1 MTVDSAFQTCWTSF
15 APLSP
20 LLPQAA
26 SSSEAPTQRGSR
38 YRARMLEG
46 PEVMSGHCKS
56 IKLNDYLARAPSG
69 DAGCEPRLPCSGG
82 AGFQHSALARH
93 RARGVPVHV
102 FLAAAH
108 LPPAPFEP

>member
-1 MTVDSAFQTCWTSF
+1 MTVDSAFQTCWTSL

-69 DAGCEPRLPCSGG
+69 DAGCESRLSCSGG
-82 AGFQHSALARH
+82 AGFQQSA
-93 RARGVPVHV
+93 
-102 FLAAAH
+102 
-108 LPPAPFEP
+108 PAPPSYHGVLHTRTPVMAGKVVS